1 MPTYEELKSQRT
13 GIEKICNL
21 LRTHNG
27 LICLIFGIL
36 CISIMF
42 LYIPFGAMGT
52 IQKIV
57 VLITC
62 LLFVINVYLFALSR
76 KKKELPHIAHF
87 PKIALTLTCIFALV
101 VAVFKENGSIPFLL
115 MGLVLC
121 IINYSFSLSYSK
133 YWNVPDDLLRKLVKI
148 ECLGVIIALLQLI
161 IAFPQ
166 LRLAYESATSSDI
179 TKFQKSIEDYNKHIE
194 AYNFINIPDSLQDI
208 EVRRAKE
215 YQQKLYAYSLYLAH
229 TNFDNI
235 TKPDTLYHSIKNN
248 LWLNSFKIQECKRI
262 NYDFIMVHRVE
273 MDAMTLIDKINSYY
287 ISTSDSIFFIAG
299 AWKNMLNTISCKL
312 EKNCKNSDNT
322 NKQIEKSSEIIA
334 DCTNKNLESSIR
346 EKIIDKE
353 IKKITEI
360 FNYQIKEE
368 VKSDMISDIDY
379 LCLDFMKKLDM
390 IQLKHAY
397 KVNF

>member
-1 MPTYEELKSQRT
+1 MTTYDQQKNQKT
-13 GIEKICNL
+13 GIEKIGNFFK
-21 LRTHNG
+21 TYNG
-27 LICLIFGIL
+27 HICLLLGLL
-36 CISIMF
+36 CISFMSQ
-42 LYIPFGAMGT
+42 YIPFGAMGT
-52 IQKIV
+52 IQKNV
-57 VLITC
+57 VPITC
-62 LLFVINVYLFALSR
+62 LLFVIDVYLFALSR

-87 PKIALTLTCIFALV
+87 PKIALTLTCILALV
-101 VAVFKENGSIPFLL
+101 IAFFKENGSIPFLL
-115 MGLVLC
+115 MGFVLC

-194 AYNFINIPDSLQDI
+194 AYKFINIPDSLQDI

-235 TKPDTLYHSIKNN
+235 TKSDTLYHSIKNN
-248 LWLNSFKIQECKRI
+248 LWLNSLKIQECKRI
-262 NYDFIMVHRVE
+262 NYDFMMVHRVE

-287 ISTSDSIFFIAG
+287 MSTSDSIFFIAG

-312 EKNCKNSDNT
+312 ETNSKNSDNT
-322 NKQIEKSSEIIA
+322 NKQLEKSSEIIA